1 MADNTYTP
9 DSQALTVVQTT
20 LDCIAISWDGWA
32 DKTVDPASV
41 LYQVGITEDENPA
54 DPWHIVKEAAKLD
67 RWTFRDLKP
76 GTSYCIFVKAF
87 VGTDLVC
94 EYPVHRGCLT
104 VSTLIPDSVAP
115 KVKSKAI
122 DVTAVTY
129 DSISIA
135 WEPATDNITA
145 QDKIR
150 YRVWLRQSGA
160 SNDAWQKKN
169 VEETGISSFTFKGL
183 KLGTKYDFYVEAID
197 EVGNVLRYPDSR
209 SYMAVSTLAD
219 TAAPTVKSRALN
231 VTGTTRNSISIK
243 WEPATDNL
251 TQQSKIRYEVWCKMS
266 DVPSDPWKKVEDK
279 TGLTSYTFN
288 NLKEATTYSFHVDAF
303 DEAGNVLKYPLDN
316 GCMTAS
322 TASSD
327 KAAPT
332 VKNRAITVTGTTR
345 NSISINWEPATDN
358 VTQQSKIRY
367 QVYCTMS
374 DVSSDPW
381 KKVEERTGIS
391 SYTFNN
397 LKENTKYSFYVDA
410 FDEAGNVLQY
420 PLDNGCMTART
431 ATSTTTSSDK
441 VAPTVKNRAITVTG
455 TTSNSISIQW
465 EPATDNVT
473 QQSKIRYEVY
483 CKMSDVPS
491 DPWKK
496 VAERTGISSYTFNNL
511 KASTTYG
518 FYVDAFDEAGNVLH
532 YPLDN
537 GCMTGTTKAGGINSL
552 PVTIEQ
558 KATVLVGSQA
568 SISMEI
574 KYNYV
579 RYNANGVVAEM
590 KSGTWE
596 QKWSKRGTTNTAITL
611 PDNWYFDK
619 NPVQITIRSRKAA
632 TLKWEKCSEGTVDI
646 SKGTLNL
653 TLTGNYLLK
662 NVKYTV
668 NP

>member
-9 DSQALTVVQTT
+9 DSQALTVIQTT
-20 LDCIAISWDGWA
+20 LDSIAISWDGWA

-67 RWTFRDLKP
+67 RWTFKDLKP

-115 KVKSKAI
+115 KVKSKAV

-243 WEPATDNL
+243 WEPATDNI
-251 TQQSKIRYEVWCKMS
+251 TQQSRIRYEVWCKMS

-345 NSISINWEPATDN
+345 NSISIQWEPATDN

-367 QVYCTMS
+367 QVWCKL
-374 DVSSDPW
+374 DNVPSDPW
-381 KKVEERTGIS
+381 KMVEEKTGLT
-391 SYTFNN
+391 SYTLKG
-397 LKENTKYSFYVDA
+397 LKEATTYAFYVRA
-410 FDEAGNVLQY
+410 FDEAGNTLQY
-420 PLDNGCMTART
+420 PLDNGCMTAKT
-431 ATSTTTSSDK
+431 ASSDS
-441 VAPTVKNRAITVTG
+441 VAPTVKNRSIKVTA
-455 TTSNSISIQW
+455 TTRNSISIQW

-473 QQSKIRYEVY
+473 QQSKIRYQVW
-483 CKMSDVPS
+483 CKMSNVSS
-491 DPWKK
+491 DPWRK
-496 VAERTGISSYTFNNL
+496 VEEKQGISSYTFTGL
-511 KASTTYG
+511 KEATQYS
-518 FYVDAFDEAGNVLH
+518 FYVDAFDEAGNTLS

-537 GCMTGTTKAGGINSL
+537 GCMTAKTKA
-552 PVTIEQ
+552 
-558 KATVLVGSQA
+558 
-568 SISMEI
+568 
-574 KYNYV
+574 
-579 RYNANGVVAEM
+579 
-590 KSGTWE
+590 
-596 QKWSKRGTTNTAITL
+596 
-611 PDNWYFDK
+611 
-619 NPVQITIRSRKAA
+619 
-632 TLKWEKCSEGTVDI
+632 
-646 SKGTLNL
+646 
-653 TLTGNYLLK
+653 
-662 NVKYTV
+662 
-668 NP
+668 

>member
-243 WEPATDNL
+243 WEPATDNI
-251 TQQSKIRYEVWCKMS
+251 TQQSRIRYEVWCKMS

-327 KAAPT
+327 KVAPT

-345 NSISINWEPATDN
+345 NSISIKWEPATDN
-358 VTQQSKIRY
+358 VTQQSRIRY
-367 QVYCTMS
+367 QVYCKMS

-397 LKENTKYSFYVDA
+397 LKENTKYS
-410 FDEAGNVLQY
+410 
-420 PLDNGCMTART
+420 
-431 ATSTTTSSDK
+431 
-441 VAPTVKNRAITVTG
+441 
-455 TTSNSISIQW
+455 
-465 EPATDNVT
+465 
-473 QQSKIRYEVY
+473 
-483 CKMSDVPS
+483 
-491 DPWKK
+491 
-496 VAERTGISSYTFNNL
+496 
-511 KASTTYG
+511 

>member
-243 WEPATDNL
+243 WEPATDN
-251 TQQSKIRYEVWCKMS
+251 
-266 DVPSDPWKKVEDK
+266 
-279 TGLTSYTFN
+279 
-288 NLKEATTYSFHVDAF
+288 
-303 DEAGNVLKYPLDN
+303 
-316 GCMTAS
+316 
-322 TASSD
+322 
-327 KAAPT
+327 
-332 VKNRAITVTGTTR
+332 
-345 NSISINWEPATDN
+345 

-397 LKENTKYSFYVDA
+397 LKENTKYS
-410 FDEAGNVLQY
+410 
-420 PLDNGCMTART
+420 
-431 ATSTTTSSDK
+431 
-441 VAPTVKNRAITVTG
+441 
-455 TTSNSISIQW
+455 
-465 EPATDNVT
+465 
-473 QQSKIRYEVY
+473 
-483 CKMSDVPS
+483 
-491 DPWKK
+491 
-496 VAERTGISSYTFNNL
+496 
-511 KASTTYG
+511 